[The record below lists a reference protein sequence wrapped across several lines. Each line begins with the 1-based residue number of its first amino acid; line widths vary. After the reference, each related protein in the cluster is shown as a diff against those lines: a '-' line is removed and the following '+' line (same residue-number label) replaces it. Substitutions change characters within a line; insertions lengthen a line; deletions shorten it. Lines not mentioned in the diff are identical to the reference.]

1 MMTVCIKVSASTSFS
16 LDFSCLVRG
25 ALPLLRSQFDACVD
39 YCGSSTWRQR
49 RRGRTE
55 NFFLHGYG
63 RYVCRE
69 AQVTESNSD
78 RGYVR

>member
-1 MMTVCIKVSASTSFS
+1 MIPANLCAMLPREWSLARMSVSAACKCDSSSHAAKTPGRVELSGFA
-16 LDFSCLVRG
+16 FTE
-25 ALPLLRSQFDACVD
+25 LPREVS
-39 YCGSSTWRQR
+39 
-49 RRGRTE
+49 
-55 NFFLHGYG
+55 FLHGYG